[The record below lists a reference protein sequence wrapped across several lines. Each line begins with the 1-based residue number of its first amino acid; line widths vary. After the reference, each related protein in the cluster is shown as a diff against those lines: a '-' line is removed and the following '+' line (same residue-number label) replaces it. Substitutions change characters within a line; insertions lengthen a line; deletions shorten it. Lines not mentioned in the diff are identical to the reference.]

1 MLCPQHKRP
10 FFVRG
15 HSVKHQIQSSS
26 DLQRPDAAQTIPANS
41 PEPLCLDTGS
51 VATEQQQVGLTL
63 NTDSCQ
69 QPDHVKQTS
78 SSAMQGEHTM
88 PLAQMTDDQSAS
100 RSAGLDTIART
111 INPAGPVCDNLFGTP
126 SSAAEL
132 PNITASHQAATGE
145 CWFGTALLGCTDEE
159 SVIPP
164 ILHAALAEA
173 LKADAPALGTD
184 LGLAAAATAAGEV
197 ASKLVTATEATAAA
211 LDDAVQTSVPE
222 FVPETDIVPE
232 TDDDAHSMPEQDGM
246 SPTSVVQPTPSEWGS
261 MSAAPSTLELLA
273 QSPLPLQV
281 CTA

>member
-145 CWFGTALLGCTDEE
+145 CWSRTALLGCTDEG
-159 SVIPP
+159 SAIPP

-173 LKADAPALGTD
+173 LKADAPVMATD
-184 LGLAAAATAAGEV
+184 LGLAAAAVAAGEV
-197 ASKLVTATEATAAA
+197 ASELVAATEATAAA
-211 LDDAVQTSVPE
+211 IDDAVQTPVP
-222 FVPETDIVPE
+222 DIVPE
-232 TDDDAHSMPEQDGM
+232 TDDEAQSMPEQDGM
-246 SPTSVVQPTPSEWGS
+246 SPTSAVQPTPSEWGS
-261 MSAAPSTLELLA
+261 ISAAPSTHEQLA